1 MIGLLMRSAIF
12 GLTLQLLV
20 GVAGA
25 WAGPPTDIVKQVIEK
40 SLDIIQNP
48 SYGKQEKHRKVKSIV
63 DPHFDY
69 QEMAKRS
76 LGPAWG
82 KLSAGQ
88 RQEFVAL
95 FSQLLE
101 ASYSDKI
108 EKYAQRVKI
117 DYTGE
122 IAQRR

>member
-25 WAGPPTDIVKQVIEK
+25 WAGPPTEIIRQVIEK
-40 SLDIIQNP
+40 IPGYASKTPLT
-48 SYGKQEKHRKVKSIV
+48 GEQEQRQKVKAIV

-82 KLSAGQ
+82 KP
-88 RQEFVAL
+88 
-95 FSQLLE
+95 
-101 ASYSDKI
+101 
-108 EKYAQRVKI
+108 
-117 DYTGE
+117 
-122 IAQRR
+122 QRRPAPGVCGPVLPTAGGLLLR